1 MSTITSDTLL
11 LHTDRNVRVTA
22 GPGAGKTYWL
32 AEHTKNVIKRSSKLH
47 SHARIAIIS
56 YTNIAA
62 EELRQKIG
70 RSSERA
76 FTGTIHSFLYL
87 NVVKPYIH
95 FIRGANTQPLVNP
108 LQTDGHDEHHV
119 NHRHVD
125 SWLRQIG
132 QRSRI
137 FNGDQFEHLKTALES
152 IRWVQADT
160 IDDWRL
166 EVEVPGWLE
175 PQLWTPTREVLTHQ
189 LLLSYKA
196 LYWADGT
203 LDHDDVLYF
212 ATRILHEFPIVAT
225 CLSARYPFLFIDEF
239 QDTVPAQTNIV
250 RTLAAER
257 TTVVVIG
264 DAEQSIFTFAGA
276 HPEHFRLFTLNNLD
290 EYIITDNRRSTD
302 RIINLLNHVRTDGI
316 TQHGLRREQGDPVR
330 LIVGATAA
338 AALHARTFIEDDK
351 VPLIVGRTSSIVE
364 EAQQPDTEL
373 VARPWNLLENADNG
387 RKIFLHQLFAGV
399 VLARQRRYDTAVR
412 SILRGIRHTAGTLKE
427 PLQCTSQ
434 FPAQCR
440 RALAIKLLEAF
451 VALGPALD
459 TMTLRTAYDHCRTE
473 LRATFPSISLVQNLR
488 GSFFT
493 LSERLICGTLIQ
505 SVKLTN
511 ADEVRDA
518 RTIHQA
524 KGTERHNVIVCLKGR
539 DAGETQTHLNHIL
552 LPAHP
557 SDEQQRVTYVAI
569 SRARDRL
576 FLTAPELTEE
586 QEQRAV
592 ELGISVIRLGN

>member
-11 LHTDRNVRVTA
+11 LHTDRHARVTA

-70 RSSERA
+70 NSSERA

-87 NVVKPYIH
+87 NVVKPYVH
-95 FIRGANTQPLVNP
+95 LIRSANAQPLVNV
-108 LQTDGHDEHHV
+108 LQMDGHDEHHV

-125 SWLRQIG
+125 SWLRQIN
-132 QRSRI
+132 QRHRV
-137 FNGDQFEHLKTALES
+137 FDADQFTRLKTALEF
-152 IRWVQADT
+152 IRWAQADA
-160 IDDWRL
+160 IDDWYL
-166 EVEVPGWLE
+166 DVAVPGWLE
-175 PQLWTPTREVLTHQ
+175 PQLWNPTREVLTHQ
-189 LLLSYKA
+189 HLLVYKA
-196 LYWADGT
+196 LYWAEGT

-212 ATRILHEFPIVAT
+212 ATRILHEFPVVAT

-250 RTLAAER
+250 RTLVAEGTTAA
-257 TTVVVIG
+257 VIG

-276 HPEHFRLFTLNNLD
+276 RPEHFRLFTLNDLD
-290 EYIITDNRRSTD
+290 EYTIEDNRRSTD

-316 TQHGLRREQGDPVR
+316 TQHGLRQEQGDPVR
-330 LIVGATAA
+330 LIVGTTAA
-338 AALHARTFIEDDK
+338 TALHARTFIGDDK
-351 VPLIVGRTSSIVE
+351 VPLIVGRTRNIVE
-364 EAQQPDTEL
+364 EAQQPDTAP
-373 VARPWNLLENADNG
+373 VARPWDSLENADND
-387 RKIFLHQLFAGV
+387 RKIFLHQLFAGIL
-399 VLARQRRYDTAVR
+399 LARQRRYDTAVR
-412 SILRGIRHTAGTLKE
+412 SILRGIRHADGRLKE
-427 PLQCTSQ
+427 PLRCTS
-434 FPAQCR
+434 PLSAQHR
-440 RALAIKLLEAF
+440 RAVAINLLEAF
-451 VALGPALD
+451 AALGPTLD
-459 TMTLRTAYDHCRTE
+459 TMTLRAAYDHCGTE
-473 LRATFPSISLVQNLR
+473 LNAAFPSISLKQNLR
-488 GSFFT
+488 GAFFT
-493 LSERLICGTLIQ
+493 VSERYNCGTLLQ

-511 ADEVRDA
+511 TDEVRDA

-524 KGTERHNVIVCLKGR
+524 KGTERHNVVVCLKGR

-552 LPAHP
+552 HPAHP

-576 FLTAPELTEE
+576 FLTAPDLTEE
-586 QEQRAV
+586 QEQRAN
-592 ELGISVIRLGN
+592 ELGISVIRLPA

>member
-108 LQTDGHDEHHV
+108 LQMDGHDEHHV

-137 FNGDQFEHLKTALES
+137 FNGDQFEHLKTALEF
-152 IRWVQADT
+152 IRWVQADN

-212 ATRILHEFPIVAT
+212 ATRILRELPIVAA

-276 HPEHFRLFTLNNLD
+276 RPEHFRLFTLNNLD
-290 EYIITDNRRSTD
+290 EYIIEDNRRSTD
-302 RIINLLNHVRTDGI
+302 RIISLLNHVRTDGI
-316 TQHGLRREQGDPVR
+316 TQHGLRREQGEPVR

-338 AALHARTFIEDDK
+338 TALHARTFIEDDK
-351 VPLIVGRTSSIVE
+351 VPLIVGRTRSIVE
-364 EAQQPDTEL
+364 EAQQPDTDIL
-373 VARPWNLLENADNG
+373 ARPWDSLENADNG

-412 SILRGIRHTAGTLKE
+412 SILRGIRHAGGTLKE

-434 FPAQCR
+434 LSAHQR
-440 RALAIKLLEAF
+440 RAVAIKLLEAF
-451 VALGPALD
+451 AALGSALD
-459 TMTLRTAYDHCRTE
+459 TMNLRAAYDHCRTE
-473 LRATFPSISLVQNLR
+473 LRAAFPNINLVQNLR

-493 LSERLICGTLIQ
+493 VSERLICSTLIQ

-586 QEQRAV
+586 QEQRAD